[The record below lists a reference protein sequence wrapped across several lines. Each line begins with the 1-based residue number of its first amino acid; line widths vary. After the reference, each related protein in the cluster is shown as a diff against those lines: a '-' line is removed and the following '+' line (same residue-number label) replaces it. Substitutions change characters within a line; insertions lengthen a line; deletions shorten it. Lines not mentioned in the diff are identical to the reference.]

1 MNPAATLRR
10 PAERAGTILAFD
22 FGRRRIGVA
31 VGETALG
38 LAHPLATITADSDD
52 DRLAAIGS
60 LVREWQPALLVVG
73 LPTHA
78 DGTAHAMTARAQRF
92 ARELEGRFQVPV
104 ELADERWTTQLAQTA
119 LDQAGAGRKGRA
131 VRDQVAAQTILQ
143 GWFDDR
149 GDADT

>member
-1 MNPAATLRR
+1 VSPAATLRR

-31 VGETALG
+31 VGETTLG

-78 DGTAHAMTARAQRF
+78 DGTAHAMTARAQKFAHRLEARF
-92 ARELEGRFQVPV
+92 RLAV
-104 ELADERWTTQLAQTA
+104 ELVDERYTTEAATTA
-119 LDQAGAGRKGRA
+119 LADAGVGVRRHKP
-131 VRDQVAAQTILQ
+131 VRDRVAAQIILQ
-143 GWFDDR
+143 AYLDQRSR
-149 GDADT
+149 G